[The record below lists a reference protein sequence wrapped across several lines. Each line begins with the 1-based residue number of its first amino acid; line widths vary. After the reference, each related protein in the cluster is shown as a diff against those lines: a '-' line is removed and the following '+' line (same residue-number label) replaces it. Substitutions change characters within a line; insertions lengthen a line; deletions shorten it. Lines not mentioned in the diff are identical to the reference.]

1 MLSLGFL
8 PNWLKRL
15 LFSKSAPQFIQV
27 WFKPKDI
34 APQLSHVLIFELK
47 DLKPINAK
55 SKSKRGIRK
64 IRSKIFPGTKSS
76 PGYVKSYEIDVVI
89 PCGGESKAKNIDDN
103 DCSEGSVIGGLL
115 GAGIALSSSRGK
127 DRFWAVPAGGT
138 AGALIGCQV
147 DGG

>member
-1 MLSLGFL
+1 M
-8 PNWLKRL
+8 KY
-15 LFSKSAPQFIQV
+15 
-27 WFKPKDI
+27 
-34 APQLSHVLIFELK
+34 LIFGLILSFFPLLQLEAST
-47 DLKPINAK
+47 PK
-55 SKSKRGIRK
+55 SVTCTRTEYREEYI
-64 IRSKIFPGTKSS
+64 PGTKSN
-76 PGYVKSYEIDVVI
+76 PGYVRSYEKDVVI
-89 PCGGESKAKNIDDN
+89 PCNGDTAEKIDNN

>member
-1 MLSLGFL
+1 MKFFYLI
-8 PNWLKRL
+8 L
-15 LFSKSAPQFIQV
+15 LFCFSPILQV
-27 WFKPKDI
+27 KATTP
-34 APQLSHVLIFELK
+34 
-47 DLKPINAK
+47 
-55 SKSKRGIRK
+55 
-64 IRSKIFPGTKSS
+64 RSVTCTRTEYREEYISGTKSK
-76 PGYVKSYEIDVVI
+76 PGYVRSYEVDVEI
-89 PCGGESKAKNIDDN
+89 PCGDQTQAGNIDDN

>member
-1 MLSLGFL
+1 MKIFHLTL
-8 PNWLKRL
+8 L
-15 LFSKSAPQFIQV
+15 LFFSPIHQVYASTPKSVTCTRTEYREEYI
-27 WFKPKDI
+27 
-34 APQLSHVLIFELK
+34 
-47 DLKPINAK
+47 
-55 SKSKRGIRK
+55 
-64 IRSKIFPGTKSS
+64 PGTKSN

-89 PCGGESKAKNIDDN
+89 PCDGQSQAEKIDDN

-115 GAGIALSSSRGK
+115 GAGIAFSSSRGK